1 MVMLKQ
7 SKEQQYV
14 LAVIRGKAVA
24 TVDTIERINAKPISY
39 WQSNESL
46 PEAAML
52 YNSTIK
58 HIKKRLSYSVE
69 QPKPPF
75 GFPCPVPFEPSL
87 CVIAKCHLAGA
98 FHLPLLESGFRPY
111 AGMSPLPR
119 ADELVLRVQ
128 PLPGVHL
135 VVERMRCLY
144 TLLLIERVEIR
155 GVVRP
160 PLAAVYSIF
169 DLCLPQPAETA
180 GTFRLGHDNSLTGT
194 RCTTLPARFG

>member
-1 MVMLKQ
+1 MLSESPASTSLYEGVQMVMLKR

-69 QPKPPF
+69 QLPVGLLGSRFPPID
-75 GFPCPVPFEPSL
+75 VPLEPSL
-87 CVIAKCHLAGA
+87 RVIAKCHLAGA

-119 ADELVLRVQ
+119 A
-128 PLPGVHL
+128 
-135 VVERMRCLY
+135 
-144 TLLLIERVEIR
+144 
-155 GVVRP
+155 
-160 PLAAVYSIF
+160 
-169 DLCLPQPAETA
+169 
-180 GTFRLGHDNSLTGT
+180 
-194 RCTTLPARFG
+194 